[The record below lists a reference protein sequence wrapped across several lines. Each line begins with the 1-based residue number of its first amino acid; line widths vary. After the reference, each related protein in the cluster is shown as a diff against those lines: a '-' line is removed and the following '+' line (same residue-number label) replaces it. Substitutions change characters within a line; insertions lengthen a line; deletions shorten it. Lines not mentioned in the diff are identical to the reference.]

1 MSYTVSINNKRIHDF
16 YKNNPSIDVE
26 SLNLLMIDFIE
37 KLNTD
42 MSKTL
47 TETINKEILRNVNN
61 LEQNVRTINKDYIE
75 TIKTTMKINSNE
87 ESVKLSSLINK
98 STQQFTDKI
107 NEVTE
112 NKFKTTLNDF
122 NNNIIKELK
131 ENNNSDNFI
140 KKFESKLQTIQQPM
154 YSFISSQQELLVK
167 KMNENSNDKSKMD
180 DVLNELS
187 DFLNKMKNSS
197 VHKGNY
203 GQNILENV
211 LNSAFPSS
219 QIVNTSGTKASGDFM
234 IKRDNKPVILVENK
248 DYKYNVNADEV
259 KKFIRDINEQNTHGI
274 FLSQHSGITTKTNY
288 TIDIY
293 EGKVLVYLHNVEY
306 NPDII
311 KCAVNIIDNL
321 AYKVEII
328 ENDEG
333 ETISKETLQKIN
345 SDFQVFLTKKQ
356 LAIDT
361 AKDIQKKLLVHI
373 EDIAF
378 PTLSDWLSNKGV
390 NMNNACT
397 YHCEICSQVFTNKR
411 ALASHK
417 KVHKNNEPIKNV
429 IIDASSS

>member
-345 SDFQVFLTKKQ
+345 SDFQMFLTKKQ

>member
-397 YHCEICSQVFTNKR
+397 YHCEICSHVFTNKR

>member
-42 MSKTL
+42 MNKTL

-61 LEQNVRTINKDYIE
+61 LEQNVRTINKEYIE
-75 TIKTTMKINSNE
+75 TIKTTIKINSNE
-87 ESVKLSSLINK
+87 ESNKLSSLINK

-140 KKFESKLQTIQQPM
+140 KKFESKLQSIQQPM

-167 KMNENSNDKSKMD
+167 KMNENSNDKSKID
-180 DVLNELS
+180 DVMNDLS

-197 VHKGNY
+197 VHKGIY

-234 IKRDNKPVILVENK
+234 IKRDNKPAILVENK
-248 DYKYNVNADEV
+248 DYKSNVNADEV

-293 EGKVLVYLHNVEY
+293 EGKVLVYVHNVEY

-345 SDFQVFLTKKQ
+345 SDFQVFMTKKQ

-373 EDIAF
+373 EDITF

-397 YHCEICSQVFTNKR
+397 YHCEICNQVFTNKR

-417 KVHKNNEPIKNV
+417 KVHKNNEPVKN
-429 IIDASSS
+429 IIINT

>member
-47 TETINKEILRNVNN
+47 TETISKEILRNVNN

>member
-42 MSKTL
+42 MNKTL

-61 LEQNVRTINKDYIE
+61 LEQNVRTINKEYIE

-87 ESVKLSSLINK
+87 ESAKLSSLINK

-131 ENNNSDNFI
+131 DNNNSDNFI

-167 KMNENSNDKSKMD
+167 KMNENGNDKSKMD
-180 DVLNELS
+180 DVLSELS

-234 IKRDNKPVILVENK
+234 IKRDNKPIILVENK

-293 EGKVLVYLHNVEY
+293 EGKVLVYVHNVEY

-361 AKDIQKKLLVHI
+361 TKDIQKKLLVQI

-378 PTLSDWLSNKGV
+378 PTLSDWLGNKGV

-417 KVHKNNEPIKNV
+417 KVHKNNEPVKN
-429 IIDASSS
+429 IIINT